1 MIVGETIEQLDAVF
15 VIAKQKF
22 KHVFWVPGNH
32 ELYTI
37 ESSSEASTRLRG
49 EAKYT
54 ACVAAAKR
62 HGVLTPEDEFAEWE
76 YLDTETGELLRAIVC
91 PIFTLYDYSFRPDSV
106 ASGKA
111 LEWAMEEGIQATDEM
126 LLHPDPY
133 ATREEWCQS
142 LVSQMKNKLAAAKA
156 KGLPLIIVNHW
167 PLREDLIFIPR
178 VPRFSIW
185 CGTKETNDWHVLFG
199 AKVVVTGHL
208 HVNRTDWLNGVR
220 FEECSLGYP
229 RQWKNARD
237 AGQDVN
243 SMLREILPGPK
254 TPERGSE
261 PPTDWRLWGIH

>member
-1 MIVGETIEQLDAVF
+1 M
-15 VIAKQKF
+15 
-22 KHVFWVPGNH
+22 
-32 ELYTI
+32 
-37 ESSSEASTRLRG
+37 ESDPAEATRLRG

-76 YLDTETGELLRAIVC
+76 YLDTDTGQLTKATICLV
-91 PIFTLYDYSFRPDSV
+91 FTLYDYSFRPSSV
-106 ASGKA
+106 PLDKA
-111 LEWAMEEGIQATDEM
+111 LDWAMEDGIKATDEM

-133 ATREEWCQS
+133 SSREEWCS
-142 LVSQMKNKLAAAKA
+142 LLITQMAHKLDAAKA

-185 CGTKETNDWHVLFG
+185 CGTKKTHDWHVVFG

-208 HVNRTDWLNGVR
+208 HVNRTDWLDGVR

-229 RQWKNARD
+229 KQWQDARE

-243 SMLREILPGPK
+243 TMLREILPGPG
-254 TPERGSE
+254 TPKRGQE
-261 PPTDWRLWGIH
+261 PPTEWRLWGPASTFAALEIKKLKSRSRAYTR